1 MTPEMDEQR
10 DRVER
15 DRYESDEDEVNL
27 LDYLRVLK
35 KRGRMIL
42 GLCFV
47 SVATA
52 FVLSYFVLPKI
63 YESTASI
70 LPPAEPKGGGG
81 LSTLLAASGAA
92 QVLGGVLPLPSSNK
106 DIFVAM
112 LKSRTMADEVIR
124 QFDLVRVHDLEKS
137 AAPMRDARNR
147 LKDATDVRVSKEGVI
162 SVTVEDRDAKRAA
175 DMANFYLATLDRLN
189 RTLNVTEA
197 GRNRGFIES
206 RLKETERDLRRAEE
220 DLRGFQE
227 RNKAVVLQDQ
237 AKAAVEGAAKLKG
250 EIMAAEVQLEVVRG
264 FSTEQN
270 PQVIH
275 LKTQIEEMKRQFA
288 RMQYGQ
294 GMELPTFS
302 KNPGEAHPEIV
313 VPFARV
319 PRVGLDLARLTR
331 EAKVQQTV
339 FELLTQQY
347 EQVKIAEARDSPIV
361 QVLDRAVPAEWKS
374 KPKTTLNMALAGAL
388 SLFAAIFL
396 AFFLEYW
403 ARITRERAEGA
414 RPALP

>member
-1 MTPEMDEQR
+1 MAADMQEGRER
-10 DRVER
+10 GER
-15 DRYESDEDEVNL
+15 DRYDDDEDEVNL

-35 KRGRMIL
+35 KRGRMVL
-42 GLCFV
+42 GLCAV
-47 SVATA
+47 SVVTA
-52 FVLSYFVLPKI
+52 FVVSYFVLPKI

-70 LPPAEPKGGGG
+70 LPPADPKGGGG
-81 LSTLLAASGAA
+81 LSALLATSGAA
-92 QVLGGVLPLPSSNK
+92 QFLGGALPIPASNK

-124 QFDLVRVHDLEKS
+124 QFDLLKVYGAENSR
-137 AAPMRDARNR
+137 APMQAARNA
-147 LKDATDVRVSKEGVI
+147 LQGATNIRVSKEGVI
-162 SVTVEDRDAKRAA
+162 SVTVEDREPKRAA
-175 DMANFYLATLDRLN
+175 DVANFYLATLDRLN

-206 RLKETERDLRRAEE
+206 RLKETERDLRKAEE
-220 DLRGFQE
+220 DLRSFQE
-227 RNKAVVLQDQ
+227 QNKAVVLQDQ
-237 AKAAVEGAAKLKG
+237 ARASIEGAARLKG

-294 GMELPTFS
+294 GMELPAFS

-319 PRVGLDLARLTR
+319 PRIGLDLARLTR

-347 EQVKIAEARDSPIV
+347 EQAKIAEARDSPIV

-374 KPKTTLNMALAGAL
+374 KPKTTLNLALAGAV
-388 SLFAAIFL
+388 SLFAGIFL

-403 ARITRERAEGA
+403 ARITRERAEAA

>member
-1 MTPEMDEQR
+1 MAPGMDERR
-10 DRVER
+10 DRAER

-42 GLCFV
+42 GLCAV

-52 FVLSYFVLPKI
+52 FVYSYFVLPKI
-63 YESTASI
+63 YESTATI
-70 LPPAEPKGGGG
+70 LPPADSKGGGG
-81 LSTLLAASGAA
+81 LSTLLATSGAA
-92 QVLGGVLPLPSSNK
+92 QVLGVPLPSSNK

-124 QFDLVRVHDLEKS
+124 QFDLVNVYQLQNS
-137 AAPMRDARNR
+137 GAAMQGARNQ
-147 LKDATDVRVSKEGVI
+147 LQGATNIRVSKEGVI
-162 SVTVEDRDAKRAA
+162 SVTVEDRDPKRAA
-175 DMANFYLATLDRLN
+175 DMANSYLATLDRLN

-206 RLKETERDLRRAEE
+206 RLKETERDLRKAEE

-294 GMELPTFS
+294 GMELPAFS

-347 EQVKIAEARDSPIV
+347 EQAKIAEARDSPIV
-361 QVLDRAVPAEWKS
+361 QVLDRALPAEWKS

-403 ARITRERAEGA
+403 GRITREQGEGV
-414 RPALP
+414 RPATT

>member
-1 MTPEMDEQR
+1 MTPEMDERR

-42 GLCFV
+42 GLCAV
-47 SVATA
+47 SVVTA
-52 FVLSYFVLPKI
+52 FVVSYFVLPKI
-63 YESTASI
+63 YESTTSI

-81 LSTLLAASGAA
+81 LSTLLATSGAA
-92 QVLGGVLPLPSSNK
+92 QFLGGALPFPSSNK

-124 QFDLVRVHDLEKS
+124 QFDLVRVYGLEKS
-137 AAPMRDARNR
+137 AAPMQGARNK
-147 LKDATDVRVSKEGVI
+147 LQGATNIRVSKEGVI
-162 SVTVEDRDAKRAA
+162 SVTVEDRDPKRAA
-175 DMANFYLATLDRLN
+175 DVANFHLATLDRLN

-294 GMELPTFS
+294 GMELPAFS

>member
-1 MTPEMDEQR
+1 MAPEMDERR

-70 LPPAEPKGGGG
+70 LPPADPKGGGG
-81 LSTLLAASGAA
+81 LSTLLATSGAA
-92 QVLGGVLPLPSSNK
+92 QFLGGALPFPSSNK

-124 QFDLVRVHDLEKS
+124 ELDLLRVYGLQDSNTPMQS
-137 AAPMRDARNR
+137 ARGR
-147 LKDATDVRVSKEGVI
+147 LQGATNIRASREGVI
-162 SVTVEDRDAKRAA
+162 TVTVEDRDPKRAA
-175 DMANFYLATLDRLN
+175 DVANFYLATLDRLN
-189 RTLNVTEA
+189 RTLNLTEA
-197 GRNRGFIES
+197 GRNRAFIES

-275 LKTQIEEMKRQFA
+275 LKTQIQEMKRQFTK
-288 RMQYGQ
+288 MQYGQ
-294 GMELPTFS
+294 GMELPPVS
-302 KNPGEAHPEIV
+302 KNPGEAQPEIV

-331 EAKVQQTV
+331 ETKVQQTV

-347 EQVKIAEARDSPIV
+347 EQAKIAEARDSPIV

-374 KPKTTLNMALAGAL
+374 KPKTRQNMMIAGAI
-388 SLFAAIFL
+388 SLFAGVFL

-403 ARITRERAEGA
+403 ARITRERADAA
-414 RPALP
+414 RPAVS

>member
-1 MTPEMDEQR
+1 MAPEMDER
-10 DRVER
+10 RARNEPDR
-15 DRYESDEDEVNL
+15 SDYDDDEVNL

-35 KRGRMIL
+35 KRGRMIV
-42 GLCFV
+42 GLCV
-47 SVATA
+47 VAVATA
-52 FVLSYFVLPKI
+52 FVYSYFVLPKI

-70 LPPAEPKGGGG
+70 LPPADSKGGGG
-81 LSTLLAASGAA
+81 LSTLLATSGAA
-92 QVLGGVLPLPSSNK
+92 QVLGVPLPSSNK

-124 QFDLVRVHDLEKS
+124 QFDLVRVYGLEKS
-137 AAPMRDARNR
+137 AAPMQAARNS
-147 LKDATDVRVSKEGVI
+147 LKGATDVRVSKEGVI
-162 SVTVEDRDAKRAA
+162 SVTVEDRDPKRAA
-175 DMANFYLATLDRLN
+175 DVANFHLATLDRLN

-206 RLKETERDLRRAEE
+206 RLKETERDMRKAEE
-220 DLRGFQE
+220 DLRRFQE
-227 RNKAVVLQDQ
+227 QNKAVVLQEQ
-237 AKAAVEGAAKLKG
+237 ARAAIQGAAQLKG

-270 PQVIH
+270 PQVIQ
-275 LKTQIEEMKRQFA
+275 LKTQIEEMKRQYA

-294 GMELPTFS
+294 GMELPAFS
-302 KNPGEAHPEIV
+302 KNPGEPHPEIV

-347 EQVKIAEARDSPIV
+347 EQAKIAEARDSPIV

-374 KPKTTLNMALAGAL
+374 KPKTRQNMMIAGAV
-388 SLFAAIFL
+388 SLFAGIFL

-403 ARITRERAEGA
+403 TRITRERAEAA